1 MKVILI
7 VLLLIILILT
17 LFLILSQREISKI
30 NQRLKQID
38 LNSNQL
44 VEISLFNPAIN
55 QLTETINQQIM
66 EQRTERITTFNQEQ
80 ELKETISEISHDLR
94 TPLTSMIGY
103 LQLLERE
110 ELSAEQQEAVQIL
123 LEKSLAMKSLTQ
135 SFFELSYYE
144 SKTVELE
151 LERFNLSQ
159 LLIDEM
165 LKETATFEQ
174 QLIVPTL
181 EVQEDCFI
189 LSDAK
194 LVTRILQNVIANV
207 LQHGKDQLRVELL
220 QQEQTIL
227 TFSNKYESAEPI
239 DPQKIFQRF
248 YVASHARK
256 GNGLGLAIVELLSKQ
271 LAIDVTAEVSG
282 EDFTIRL
289 AFPKK

>member
-66 EQRTERITTFNQEQ
+66 EQRTERIATFNQEQ

-110 ELSAEQQEAVQIL
+110 ELSTEQQEAVQIL

-174 QLIVPTL
+174 RLIVPTL

-248 YVASHARK
+248 YVASYARN